1 MSRCKSCNA
10 EIFWVTMD
18 ESGKKMPVDA
28 HPKSMVLV
36 VHPNKDRA
44 RFVQSWESHF
54 VTCPNADAHRRAKDF
69 IETLTIGEEDD
80 DEANP

>member
-1 MSRCKSCNA
+1 MSRCKSCDA

-28 HPKSMVLV
+28 DGKGMALI
-36 VHPNKDRA
+36 VHPDKTRG
-44 RFVQSWESHF
+44 RFVQTWESHF
-54 VTCPNADAHRRAKDF
+54 VTCPNAAAHRKAKDF
-69 IETLTIGEEDD
+69 VETLTPEATD

>member
-1 MSRCKSCNA
+1 MSRCKSCDS

-28 HPKSMVLV
+28 HGKGMALI

-44 RFVQSWESHF
+44 RFVQTWESHF
-54 VTCPNADAHRRAKDF
+54 VTCPQADMHRKVTDMAN
-69 IETLTIGEEDD
+69 ILTPEEED